1 MFFLGNPPLTG
12 ACGAP
17 HLLGRLCIA
26 RGTLGLQSGPA
37 GAQSVDRFGWDHKK
51 WHFHGEND
59 DKSVDGMG
67 VRISVNV
74 ICEQYP
80 MVVQVLD
87 SSKVGETG

>member
-1 MFFLGNPPLTG
+1 MALPTSSGASALHVALLACNLGPQERRAWTG
-12 ACGAP
+12 SV
-17 HLLGRLCIA
+17 
-26 RGTLGLQSGPA
+26 GTTKNGI
-37 GAQSVDRFGWDHKK
+37 
-51 WHFHGEND
+51 FHGEND

-80 MVVQVLD
+80 MVVQVFD

>member
-1 MFFLGNPPLTG
+1 M
-12 ACGAP
+12 
-17 HLLGRLCIA
+17 
-26 RGTLGLQSGPA
+26 
-37 GAQSVDRFGWDHKK
+37 DRFGWDHKK